1 MKEQRLGSGR
11 TVSSKAV
18 SSSPLSGGADLAT
31 GVGLVGLGA
40 GVYAAMTG
48 RTRFALLGAGAAAA
62 AALLARRGADEARDL
77 ERRVSSM
84 NEQIRQLE
92 NAVAAQVQSRMAAE
106 EAVRS
111 LSTQLSDAERR
122 AGDTSASPIVL
133 QADGSA
139 EGLTDPDTGLFN
151 HDYFLVALDSR
162 IAAARRHL
170 RPVAIA
176 LLDIVEGREGDKRP
190 SADPRMIADALRET
204 LRESDTATR
213 LHDGRFGVVL
223 EDTPEN
229 GAIWTMERV
238 RRRLAEDDPELTL
251 WAGVACYPAHAFDV
265 GALIERAD
273 VALESAR
280 EWHQDRI
287 EVATAE

>member
-1 MKEQRLGSGR
+1 MSEQRLGSNI
-11 TVSSKAV
+11 
-18 SSSPLSGGADLAT
+18 DIAT
-31 GVGLVGLGA
+31 GIGLVGVGAGILGA
-40 GVYAAMTG
+40 VTG
-48 RTRFALLGAGAAAA
+48 RKKFALASAGAAAA
-62 AALLARRGADEARDL
+62 VALIARRDAGESRDL
-77 ERRVSSM
+77 ERRVASM

-106 EAVRS
+106 EAVKS
-111 LSTQLSDAERR
+111 LSGQLSEAERR
-122 AGDTSASPIVL
+122 AGDTLRTPLVL
-133 QADGSA
+133 NSDGG

-151 HDYFLVALDSR
+151 HEYFLVALDSR

-170 RPVAIA
+170 RPVAVA
-176 LLDIVEGREGDKRP
+176 LLDIVEGREGSERP
-190 SADPRMIADALRET
+190 PADARMIADALRET

-213 LHDGRFGVVL
+213 LQDGRFGVVL

-238 RRRLAEDDPELTL
+238 RRRLAEDNPDLTL

-265 GALIERAD
+265 GALIDRAD
-273 VALESAR
+273 AALDSAK

>member
-1 MKEQRLGSGR
+1 MNEQRM
-11 TVSSKAV
+11 
-18 SSSPLSGGADLAT
+18 DIAT
-31 GVGLVGLGA
+31 GIGLAGA
-40 GVYAAMTG
+40 GAGILAAVTG
-48 RTRFALLGAGAAAA
+48 RRKLALVATAAAA
-62 AALLARRGADEARDL
+62 ATALFARRDGREAADL

-106 EAVRS
+106 EAVKS
-111 LSTQLSDAERR
+111 LSAQLTDAERR
-122 AGDTSASPIVL
+122 AGDASPVPLIL
-133 QADGSA
+133 QDDGSA
-139 EGLTDPDTGLFN
+139 SEGLTDPLTGLFN

-170 RPVAIA
+170 RPVAVA
-176 LLDIVEGREGDKRP
+176 LLDIVEGREGIGRP
-190 SADPRMIADALRET
+190 AADARMIADALRET

-213 LHDGRFGVVL
+213 LRDGRFGVVL

-238 RRRLAEDDPELTL
+238 RRRLAEDNADLTL

-265 GALIERAD
+265 GALIDRAD
-273 VALESAR
+273 AALESAR

>member
-1 MKEQRLGSGR
+1 MS
-11 TVSSKAV
+11 
-18 SSSPLSGGADLAT
+18 DLRMDITT
-31 GVGLVGLGA
+31 GVGLA
-40 GVYAAMTG
+40 
-48 RTRFALLGAGAAAA
+48 GAGAGILAAVTGRRKLALVAAA
-62 AALLARRGADEARDL
+62 GAAVAAVVARREAQATNDL
-77 ERRVSSM
+77 ERRVASM

-106 EAVRS
+106 EAVKS
-111 LSTQLSDAERR
+111 LSTQLTDAERR
-122 AGDTSASPIVL
+122 AGDASPIPLVISD
-133 QADGSA
+133 DGSA
-139 EGLTDPDTGLFN
+139 SEGLTDPVTGLFN
-151 HDYFLVALDSR
+151 HEYFLVALDSR

-170 RPVAIA
+170 RPVAVA
-176 LLDIVEGREGDKRP
+176 LLDIVEGREGDERP
-190 SADPRMIADALRET
+190 AADPRMIADALRET

-213 LHDGRFGVVL
+213 LKDGRFGVVL

-238 RRRLAEDDPELTL
+238 RRRLAEDNADLTL

-273 VALESAR
+273 TALESAR

-287 EVATAE
+287 EVATAD

>member
-1 MKEQRLGSGR
+1 MSEQRLGSNI
-11 TVSSKAV
+11 
-18 SSSPLSGGADLAT
+18 DIAT
-31 GVGLVGLGA
+31 GIGLVGVGAGILGA
-40 GVYAAMTG
+40 VTG
-48 RTRFALLGAGAAAA
+48 RKKFALASAGAAAA
-62 AALLARRGADEARDL
+62 VALIARRDAGESRDL
-77 ERRVSSM
+77 ERRVASM

-92 NAVAAQVQSRMAAE
+92 IAVAAQVQSRMAAE
-106 EAVRS
+106 EAVKS
-111 LSTQLSDAERR
+111 LSGQLSEAERR
-122 AGDTSASPIVL
+122 AGDTLRTPLVL
-133 QADGSA
+133 NSDGG

-151 HDYFLVALDSR
+151 HEYFLVALDSR

-170 RPVAIA
+170 RPVAVA
-176 LLDIVEGREGDKRP
+176 LLDIVEGREGSERP
-190 SADPRMIADALRET
+190 PADARMIADALRET

-213 LHDGRFGVVL
+213 LQDGRFGVVL

-238 RRRLAEDDPELTL
+238 RRRLAEDNPDLTL

-265 GALIERAD
+265 GALIDRAD
-273 VALESAR
+273 AALDSAK

>member
-1 MKEQRLGSGR
+1 MNEQ
-11 TVSSKAV
+11 
-18 SSSPLSGGADLAT
+18 LAT
-31 GVGLVGLGA
+31 GVGIIGLSA
-40 GVYAAMTG
+40 GILAAMTG
-48 RTRFALLGAGAAAA
+48 RKRFAIAGAGAAVAA
-62 AALLARRGADEARDL
+62 AMLARRDAAEAADL

-106 EAVRS
+106 EAVKS

-122 AGDTSASPIVL
+122 AGTTGRTPLVL
-133 QADGSA
+133 QTDGGG

-151 HDYFLVALDSR
+151 HEYFLVALDSR

-170 RPVAIA
+170 RPVAVA
-176 LLDIVEGREGDKRP
+176 LLEIVEGREGAERP
-190 SADPRMIADALRET
+190 PADARMIADALRET

-213 LHDGRFGVVL
+213 LQDGRFGVVL

-229 GAIWTMERV
+229 GAIWTMERL
-238 RRRLAEDDPELTL
+238 RRRLVEDNPDLTL

-273 VALESAR
+273 TALDSAK

>member
-1 MKEQRLGSGR
+1 MNEQQ
-11 TVSSKAV
+11 V
-18 SSSPLSGGADLAT
+18 DIAT
-31 GVGLVGLGA
+31 GIGIIGLGA
-40 GVYAAMTG
+40 GILGAMTG
-48 RTRFALLGAGAAAA
+48 RKKFALASAGAAVA
-62 AALLARRGADEARDL
+62 AALLARRDAEEAGDL

-106 EAVRS
+106 EAVKS
-111 LSTQLSDAERR
+111 LSTQLSEAERR
-122 AGDTSASPIVL
+122 AGDTSHVSLVFDT
-133 QADGSA
+133 DGGS

-151 HDYFLVALDSR
+151 HDYFLVTLDSR
-162 IAAARRHL
+162 ISAARRHL
-170 RPVAIA
+170 RPVAVA
-176 LLDIVEGREGDKRP
+176 LLDIVEGREGDGRP
-190 SADPRMIADALRET
+190 PADARMIADALRET

-213 LHDGRFGVVL
+213 LNDGRFGVVL

-229 GAIWTMERV
+229 GAIWTMERL
-238 RRRLAEDDPELTL
+238 RRRLAEDNSDLTL

-273 VALESAR
+273 TALDSAK